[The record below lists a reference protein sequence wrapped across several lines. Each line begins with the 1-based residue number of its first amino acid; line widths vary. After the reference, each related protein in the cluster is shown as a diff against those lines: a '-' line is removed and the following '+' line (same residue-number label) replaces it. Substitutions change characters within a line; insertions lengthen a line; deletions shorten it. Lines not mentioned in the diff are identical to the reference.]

1 MKNNFSSIIA
11 NDELCN
17 YFASSI
23 KNNTLSH
30 AFILLG
36 AKGSGKHTLARL
48 IAASLNCESKNND
61 ALPLPCE
68 ECNSCRKI
76 LQNNSADVIYISREE
91 DRATLGIEPIRFI
104 KEDVVYYPN
113 DGDFKVYIIEDAHT
127 MTTQAQNAFL
137 LTLEEPPQYAVFIL
151 LCEHTE
157 TILETIKSRA
167 PILRMKTPDKQ
178 QAIEFIKSNDASARN
193 FINNSPEEFE
203 QIYMASGGN
212 IGRILELIG
221 SNEKKQILENRELV
235 QKLIESIANHSI
247 SSNFAEIS
255 AMFSQKRD
263 ERERIIAQ
271 LSEIQCALRDLIV
284 IKKADD
290 PKMIFFTDVQYAE
303 ELSYSISM
311 QKLSDIMKSSEQARL
326 SLLRNANVKLTIA
339 NFLSGLI

>member
-11 NDELCN
+11 NEELCN

-23 KNNTLSH
+23 RKNTLSH

-48 IAASLNCESKNND
+48 IAASLNCEAKDNNNC
-61 ALPLPCE
+61 PLPCE

-91 DRATLGIEPIRFI
+91 DRATLGVEPIRFI
-104 KEDVVYYPN
+104 KDDVVYYPN
-113 DGDFKVYIIEDAHT
+113 DGDFKIYIIEDAHT
-127 MTTQAQNAFL
+127 MTPQAQNAFL
-137 LTLEEPPQYAVFIL
+137 LTLEEPPSYAVFIL

-167 PILRMKTPDKQ
+167 PILRMKTPNKQ
-178 QAIEFIKSNDASARN
+178 EAINWIQTNDNSARN

-212 IGRILELIG
+212 IGRILELIN
-221 SNEKKQILENRELV
+221 SSEKKQILENRELV
-235 QKLIESIANHSI
+235 QKLIEAIANHSI

-263 ERERIIAQ
+263 ERERIIEQ
-271 LSEIQCALRDLIV
+271 LSEIQCALRDLMV
-284 IKKADD
+284 IKKADE
-290 PKMIFFTDVQYAE
+290 PKMIFFTDAQYAE
-303 ELSYSISM
+303 DLSYSLSM
-311 QKLSDIMKSSEQARL
+311 QKLSDIMKSSEQARIA
-326 SLLRNANVKLTIA
+326 LLRNANVKLTIA